1 MVRGLRRG
9 KRARDPG
16 TNPALAVLSAAIH
29 TRFADGHQVAR
40 AAIEALT
47 SLPDAH
53 LRVYSPLVFDNL
65 SQAAIQALL
74 EDLMQQHHENPK
86 EEGIGYEATMEI
98 FRDLRERSRDE
109 GALRNRA
116 SMLLR
121 LLDRRGLT
129 VDAATR
135 ARVTACEDADQ
146 LEQWFDRA
154 IVASR
159 TDEVFA

>member
-1 MVRGLRRG
+1 M
-9 KRARDPG
+9 
-16 TNPALAVLSAAIH
+16 H
-29 TRFADGHQVAR
+29 
-40 AAIEALT
+40 
-47 SLPDAH
+47 
-53 LRVYSPLVFDNL
+53 
-65 SQAAIQALL
+65 
-74 EDLMQQHHENPK
+74 QHHEEPK

-98 FRDLRERSRDE
+98 FRELRERHIIQS
-109 GALRNRA
+109 ALRSKA

-129 VDAATR
+129 VEAATR